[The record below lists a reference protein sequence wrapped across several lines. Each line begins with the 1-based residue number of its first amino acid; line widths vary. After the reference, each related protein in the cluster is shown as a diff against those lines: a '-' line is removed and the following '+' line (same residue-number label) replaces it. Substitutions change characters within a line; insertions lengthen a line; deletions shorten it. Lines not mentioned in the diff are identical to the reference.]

1 MRKWVF
7 RIIFIILL
15 AVFLF
20 SAGSLFL
27 IYRQYKDSEEVYDT
41 AASQFVNPGKGNADG
56 PVATVA
62 NVPLPDARTDEKKA
76 EESESGN
83 AIITPFEVDFDALHA
98 INEDIVGWI
107 YCEGTSINYPIL
119 QTDDN
124 DYYIHRSYDRSY
136 LFTGSIFVEELN
148 QPIFMDSNTIIYGHN
163 MRDGSMFAVL
173 QDWREQ
179 EFYDTHRY
187 IWIFTPEQDYAMLV
201 FSAYTTSATS
211 DTYQVFSGPGED
223 MNQYLAYAQNSSE
236 FSSDVELD
244 PEGKYVV
251 LSTCAYVFDNARYVL
266 HGMLIP
272 VDSAGG
278 RLKIGQ

>member
-1 MRKWVF
+1 
-7 RIIFIILL
+7 
-15 AVFLF
+15 
-20 SAGSLFL
+20 
-27 IYRQYKDSEEVYDT
+27 
-41 AASQFVNPGKGNADG
+41 
-56 PVATVA
+56 
-62 NVPLPDARTDEKKA
+62 
-76 EESESGN
+76 
-83 AIITPFEVDFDALHA
+83 
-98 INEDIVGWI
+98 
-107 YCEGTSINYPIL
+107 
-119 QTDDN
+119 
-124 DYYIHRSYDRSY
+124 
-136 LFTGSIFVEELN
+136 
-148 QPIFMDSNTIIYGHN
+148 
-163 MRDGSMFAVL
+163 
-173 QDWREQ
+173 
-179 EFYDTHRY
+179 
-187 IWIFTPEQDYAMLV
+187 MLV